1 MIANWTH
8 WSGSQGSTMDIAGS
22 DILILGGSGLVG
34 MAVARELL
42 ELGPR
47 RLTICGLTRDEA
59 EEAVRELAAERG
71 DTKIDAAWGDL
82 FMPEK
87 LRERSRA
94 EVLADQD
101 ARSLLLDELY
111 GELTDGV
118 VERSALGS
126 MLLRLKPRIV
136 IDCVNTATAFAY
148 QNVFDSAARLRS
160 ATADG
165 TLSGDLVEGHLA
177 TLYMPQLIR
186 HVQIALEGMKRAGT
200 GFYLKVGTAG
210 TGGMGL
216 NIPFTHSE
224 ERPSRMLLAKSGVA
238 GAHSLLLYLMA
249 RTPGAPAVKEIKPT
263 AAISW
268 KRIAYG
274 EIRRR
279 GRPVM
284 RVDATSP
291 TTLAAAFAE
300 PPAFTQL
307 DTPLTGVFLDAG
319 ENGLFSLGEF
329 ETLTGLGLMEFIT
342 PEEIATDVVR
352 EIRGYPTGKDIVA
365 ALDGATS
372 GPTYRA
378 GVLREVAIDRMA
390 SLEQEHGVEAVAY
403 EMLGPPRLSKLLFE
417 SAILGRLHGGLADI
431 ARQDPDVIAVAA
443 DALVLEDADLRSR
456 ILSIGLPILLA
467 DGERMLRG
475 PETRIAP
482 APGQSPGDPK
492 LADAGWVDL
501 RPSNWRKWGERAA
514 HMLAELNDRPGPEH
528 GSRCDTEP
536 GDRGI
541 RIRPGRMAAWVFRH
555 EDRGERIKR

>member
-1 MIANWTH
+1 MFGAP
-8 WSGSQGSTMDIAGS
+8 A
-22 DILILGGSGLVG
+22 
-34 MAVARELL
+34 AR
-42 ELGPR
+42 
-47 RLTICGLTRDEA
+47 A
-59 EEAVRELAAERG
+59 
-71 DTKIDAAWGDL
+71 
-82 FMPEK
+82 
-87 LRERSRA
+87 
-94 EVLADQD
+94 
-101 ARSLLLDELY
+101 LLLDDLY
-111 GELTDGV
+111 GELTDDV
-118 VERSALGS
+118 VERSALGTL
-126 MLLRLKPRIV
+126 LLRLRPRIV

-148 QNVFDSAARLRS
+148 QNVFDSAAKLRTAS
-160 ATADG
+160 ADG
-165 TLSGDLVEGHLA
+165 SITNDQVEGHLA

-224 ERPSRMLLAKSGVA
+224 ERPSRMLLAKGGVA
-238 GAHSLLLYLMA
+238 GAHTLLLYLRA

-268 KRIAYG
+268 KRIACG

-279 GRPVM
+279 GRPVP
-284 RVDATSP
+284 RVDATS
-291 TTLAAAFAE
+291 AAPLDRAFSE
-300 PPAFTQL
+300 PPSYREL
-307 DTPLTGVFLDAG
+307 DGALTGVYLDAG

-342 PEEIATDVVR
+342 PEEIATDAVR
-352 EIRGYPTGKDIVA
+352 EIRGYPTGKDVVG
-365 ALDGATS
+365 ALDAATS

-378 GVLREVAIDRMA
+378 GVLREVALDRMA
-390 SLEQEHGVEAVAY
+390 ELEREHDVEAVAY

-417 SAILGRLHGGLADI
+417 CAILGRLHGALV
-431 ARQDPDVIAVAA
+431 DVAQLDA
-443 DALVLEDADLRSR
+443 DATAAAAEQLIDGDEDLRSR

-475 PETRIAP
+475 PETRITPAAGQAP
-482 APGQSPGDPK
+482 TDPR

-514 HMLAELNDRPGPEH
+514 HMLDELGGRPGPDD
-528 GSRCDTEP
+528 GSRTDTEP
-536 GDRGI
+536 GDRGV